1 MMITFIGMPG
11 AGKSCMSKNIS
22 KKLKRSTVDGDRLI
36 EQITGR
42 RLQEIID
49 TDGLDEFKKIE
60 REALLSITDE
70 SLIVSPGGSAVY
82 YDDVMEHFKKHGIVV
97 YLYIS
102 YETMIKRIGDYSQR
116 GIVLAPGTTLK
127 DLYDERCPLLEKYA
141 DITIN
146 CDGDSF
152 GKYHN
157 DALDKIT
164 RALESKK

>member
-22 KKLKRSTVDGDRLI
+22 KRLKRSVVDGDRLI
-36 EQITGR
+36 EQVTGR
-42 RLQEIID
+42 KLQEIID
-49 TDGLDEFKKIE
+49 NDGIEAFKKIE
-60 REALLSITDE
+60 REVLLSITDE

-82 YDDVMEHFKKHGIVV
+82 YDDVMQHFKKHGIVV

-102 YETMIKRIGDYSQR
+102 FETMKKRIGDYSQR

-141 DITIN
+141 DITVN
-146 CDGDSF
+146 CDGDAF
-152 GKYHN
+152 GKYHT
-157 DALDKIT
+157 DAINKIT
-164 RALESKK
+164 QALEK

>member
-22 KKLKRSTVDGDRLI
+22 KKLKRSVVDGDRLI

-42 RLQEIID
+42 KLQEIID
-49 TDGLDEFKKIE
+49 TDGLEAFKEIE
-60 REALLSITDE
+60 RQALLSITDD
-70 SLIVSPGGSAVY
+70 SLIVSPGGSAIY
-82 YDDVMEHFKKHGIVV
+82 YDDVMRHFKDRGIVV

-102 YETMIKRIGDYSQR
+102 FETMKKRIGDYSQR

-127 DLYDERCPLLEKYA
+127 DMYDERTHLLEKYA
-141 DITIN
+141 DITVN

-152 GKYHN
+152 GRYHS
-157 DALDKIT
+157 DALEKIT
-164 RALESKK
+164 DALNK

>member
-22 KKLKRSTVDGDRLI
+22 KKLKRSVVDGDRLI

-42 RLQEIID
+42 KLQEIID
-49 TDGLDEFKKIE
+49 TDGLEAFKEIE
-60 REALLSITDE
+60 RRTLLSITDD
-70 SLIVSPGGSAVY
+70 SLIVSPGGSAIY
-82 YDDVMEHFKKHGIVV
+82 YDDVMHHFKERGIVV

-102 YETMIKRIGDYSQR
+102 FETMKKRIGDYSQR

-127 DLYDERCPLLEKYA
+127 DMYDERTHLLEKYA
-141 DITIN
+141 DITVN

-152 GKYHN
+152 GRYHS
-157 DALDKIT
+157 DALEKIT
-164 RALESKK
+164 AALNK